1 MRLLSAFAAATTL
14 ALALPSPAAA
24 QPEPSALVL
33 DVLERAHHNVPAGV
47 DDYLVTLAAGP
58 VRVQV
63 YLARQ
68 GDDWEVV
75 EERDAPLA
83 DLIEGMLIWPLLAER
98 YRAGMTAAD
107 VARAQPGARDLG
119 ADTVHGRAAHGVAM
133 RIPGLTLE
141 SMPMPDSARV
151 WVDAET
157 RQVLRVASSAD
168 MDPSYGG
175 VMRRG
180 GHVDME
186 LHFDGY
192 ESFNGVTL
200 PRRWRIVARMQANL
214 TDAERQEMRDQL
226 HGMLGS
232 GTAEEEAQ
240 MRMLVD
246 LMRQMLAGEPM
257 DVTATVEDVQ
267 VNPGRPEWAQDR

>member
-1 MRLLSAFAAATTL
+1 MRLFAAVAAAAVLVL
-14 ALALPSPAAA
+14 AAPAAA
-24 QPEPSALVL
+24 QPEPSALVR
-33 DVLERAHHNVPAGV
+33 DVLERAHQNAPAGV
-47 DDYLVTLAAGP
+47 DDYLVTLVSGP
-58 VRVQV
+58 ARVQL
-63 YLARQ
+63 YLARH
-68 GDDWEVV
+68 GDEWEVV

-83 DLIEGMLIWPLLAER
+83 DLFEGMLIWPKLAEQF
-98 YRAGMTAAD
+98 RAGMTAAD
-107 VARAQPGARDLG
+107 VAAAQPGTRDLG
-119 ADTVHGRAAHGVAM
+119 VETAGGRAAHGVAM
-133 RIPGLTLE
+133 RIPGLTME
-141 SMPMPDSARV
+141 SMPMPDSAHV

-157 RQVLRVASSAD
+157 RQVLRVVASAD

-200 PRRWRIVARMQANL
+200 PRRWRIVTRMQANL
-214 TDAERQEMRDQL
+214 TDAERQEMRDQVQGL
-226 HGMLGS
+226 MGS

-240 MRMLVD
+240 NRMLVD
-246 LMRQMLAGEPM
+246 LMRQMLDGEPM

-267 VNPGRPEWAQDR
+267 VNPGRPEWAQDG

>member
-1 MRLLSAFAAATTL
+1 MRFTSILAVLLVLAT
-14 ALALPSPAAA
+14 PAAA

-33 DVLERAHHNVPAGV
+33 DVLERAHRNVPAAV
-47 DDYLVTLAAGP
+47 DDYLVTLAVGP
-58 VRVQV
+58 VRAQL

-83 DLIEGMLIWPLLAER
+83 DLLEGMMIWPLLAEGFR
-98 YRAGMTAAD
+98 DGMTAAD
-107 VARAQPGARDLG
+107 VAAAQPGARGLG
-119 ADTVHGRAAHGVAM
+119 GGTAGGRAAHGVAM

-141 SMPMPDSARV
+141 TMELPDSAQV

-157 RQVLRVASSAD
+157 RQVLRVISSAD

-175 VMRRG
+175 MMRRG

-200 PRRWRIVARMQANL
+200 PRRWRIVTRMRVNL
-214 TDAERQEMRDQL
+214 SDAERQEMRDQL
-226 HGMLGS
+226 HGVMGS

-240 MRMLVD
+240 TRMLVD
-246 LMRQMLAGEPM
+246 LMGRMLDGEPM

-267 VNPGRPEWAQDR
+267 VNPGRPAWAQDG